1 MRTRRV
7 CGKKLG
13 RNRLGGPANW
23 KRKPLGIAISA
34 AVASAGGVAAAEPAE
49 GTDGV
54 EVDQRTAPEVI
65 VVTATKREESL
76 QDVPIS
82 VQAVTGRSVR
92 ELGIETFDEYV
103 EYLPNVVS
111 AGNGPG
117 KKEIYIRGSATEQ
130 TGPTVAPAQGSA
142 PGVALYLDE
151 QPVSFG
157 ARNLDI
163 YAADLERIEVLSGP
177 QGTLFGASSQSGTVR
192 LITRK
197 PQYGKF
203 ATGFN
208 AKFATTRDGA
218 DSSAADGW
226 LNLPISDVLAVRA
239 VVYSDTQGGWVD
251 NVPATFTPS
260 GEVVD
265 RNNVAG
271 YGPDLTGADSI
282 MSARNDGLVQD
293 DWNEA
298 SYRGGRFGVAWAI
311 DENWDALVQHTSQTL
326 EAEGSFIVDPNLE
339 QDNATARFSP
349 EYNRDSFGL
358 TTWTLNGRIGQ
369 LDLIYTGGVLSRDID
384 SIIDYTHYNNGGGYI
399 TYYLCSGNVYDATD
413 VNNCYDPTKQ
423 YAEVSTNDRTTHEFR
438 ISTDVGNRIRLLGGL
453 YINDVDTTHVGDFQ
467 YAATNPAFAEHVSSY
482 YNDNSG
488 DGFQLGN
495 TTIPTDG
502 VNTDGPRSPFTT
514 FFNDFT
520 RTEEQI
526 AFFGEVAMDVS
537 DDVMVSLSAR
547 YYDLTTRLAGAA
559 NFSFG
564 CRYGTAP
571 QGFGNS
577 ERTADG
583 RCNSHAFSNDVT
595 ARLVTLGQYNES
607 GSDGV
612 ILNARSPN
620 GAREMFRGGGSNAE
634 TLAAI
639 KSGHLEIGHLQPD
652 GSVNETDTIMK
663 ASISWSPTDDMMI
676 FASFAE
682 GYRPATA
689 NRNAGQLSTN
699 QSGVYQNYVVPTV
712 ALSDSLTS
720 FEVGVKGELLD
731 GFLHLHA
738 TYYQTVIDNLQVSRF
753 DPSNVAFLYF
763 IENVGDAESRGLD
776 VNFQWAVSS
785 QLSVSGAFSILGTE
799 LTRLNPQLQG
809 IAVPVGSELPLA
821 PAFAGNIR
829 ARYNFRLDAMG
840 ANAYLLGSLNY
851 RTEHVAGIVGNAE
864 FMDDTI
870 YQQSGSYS
878 GLEWQDE
885 GGTFGTVEIDSR
897 LPKNSRFVNPAAMTV
912 NVAFGI
918 EQEQWQGWGAE
929 VFIDNLTDE
938 DGQIAQVAAH
948 YTPFVSTQRPR
959 TMGLRIFYELD

>member
-1 MRTRRV
+1 METRRMHD
-7 CGKKLG
+7 KKRG
-13 RNRLGGPANW
+13 RNRLGPARWN
-23 KRKPLGIAISA
+23 RKPLGVAISA
-34 AVASAGGVAAAEPAE
+34 ALASACGAAAAEPAE
-49 GTDGV
+49 GT
-54 EVDQRTAPEVI
+54 EVDERLAPEVI
-65 VVTATKREESL
+65 VVTASKREESL
-76 QDVPIS
+76 SDVPIS
-82 VQAVTGRSVR
+82 VQAVTGKSVR

-117 KKEIYIRGSATEQ
+117 KKELYIRGSATEQ
-130 TGPTVAPAQGSA
+130 TGPTVAPAQGSS

-157 ARNLDI
+157 ARNLDV

-208 AKFATTRDGA
+208 AKFASTADGA

-226 LNLPISDVLAVRA
+226 LNLPISDALAVRA

-251 NVPATFTPS
+251 NVPGTFTPS

-271 YGPDLTGADSI
+271 FGPDLTGADSVV
-282 MSARNDGLVQD
+282 SARNDGLVQD

-298 SYRGGRFGVAWAI
+298 SYRGARFGVAWAM
-311 DENWDALVQHTSQTL
+311 DENWEALVQHTSQTL

-339 QDNATARFSP
+339 QDNATARYSP

-369 LDLIYTGGVLSRDID
+369 LDMIYTGGVLSRDID

-423 YAEVSTNDRTTHEFR
+423 YTEVSTNDRTTHEFR
-438 ISTDVGNRIRLLGGL
+438 ITTDPSKRIRLLGGL
-453 YINDVDTTHVGDFQ
+453 YINDVETTHVGEFQ
-467 YAATNPAFAEHVSSY
+467 YASTNPAFAEHVSSY

-495 TTIPTDG
+495 TTIPTEG
-502 VNTDGPRSPFTT
+502 VNTSGPRGPFTT

-520 RTEEQI
+520 RTEDQV
-526 AFFGEVAMDVS
+526 AFFGEVALDIS
-537 DDVMVSLSAR
+537 DDVMVALSAR
-547 YYDLTTRLAGAA
+547 YYDLTTKLAGAA

-595 ARLVTLGQYNES
+595 ARLVTLGQYNEG
-607 GSDGV
+607 GSDAV

-620 GAREMFRGGGSNAE
+620 GARDMFRGGGSNQA

-663 ASISWSPTDDMMI
+663 ASISWTPTDDMMV
-676 FASFAE
+676 FASYSE

-712 ALSDSLTS
+712 ALSDALSS
-720 FEVGVKGELLD
+720 FEIGVKGELLD
-731 GFLHLHA
+731 GFLHLNA
-738 TYYQTVIDNLQVSRF
+738 TYYQTTIDNLQVSRF

-776 VNFQWAVSS
+776 VNFQWTVSS
-785 QLSVSGAFSILGTE
+785 RLSVSGAFSILGTE

-829 ARYNFRLDAMG
+829 ARYNFRLDTMG

-851 RTEHVAGIVGNAE
+851 RAEHVSGIVGNAE

-870 YQQSGSYS
+870 FRQSGRYS

-885 GGTFGTVEIDSR
+885 GGTFGTVGIGSR
-897 LPKNSRFVNPAAMTV
+897 LPVNSRFVNPAATTV

-918 EQEQWQGWGAE
+918 EQEQWEGWGAE
-929 VFIDNLTDE
+929 VFIDNLTNE

-959 TMGLRIFYELD
+959 TIGLRIFYELD